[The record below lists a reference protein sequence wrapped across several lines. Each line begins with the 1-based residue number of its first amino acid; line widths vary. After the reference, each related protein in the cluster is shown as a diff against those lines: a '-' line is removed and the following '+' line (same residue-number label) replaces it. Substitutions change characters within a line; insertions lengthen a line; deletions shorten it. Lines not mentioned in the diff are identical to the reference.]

1 MDVQMC
7 ISGFFLVLL
16 KPNIAIILLF
26 IYIIYIAKCSNSWKD
41 VLLNIS
47 WQEKGWNDS
56 CAMS

>member
-26 IYIIYIAKCSNSWKD
+26 I
-41 VLLNIS
+41 LLQPFQHHLNQS
-47 WQEKGWNDS
+47 KELLQNTASLEK
-56 CAMS
+56 MF